1 MGFAHFKGE
10 NMNETP
16 EIHVEELKKDPEF
29 LANIKRLEEECKTEQ
44 SIAKGY
50 QLLDAQLIIEA
61 DEDEI
66 NEIFTFIVNNA
77 FDRLAQKLTDGHNF
91 DMNDAEDL
99 ATARAI
105 YEHGIQRYSE
115 NDQKGAK
122 EIFLVLNYTIDNGE
136 LKDAMMVHA
145 AAVIAGKTFED
156 FIENL
161 VDVEGV
167 DPNDPLA
174 FFIKT
179 FAQPTDILLTM
190 FAKQVKQGE
199 EELKVLDESKGK

>member
-1 MGFAHFKGE
+1 MQI
-10 NMNETP
+10 P
-16 EIHVEELKKDPEF
+16 EIHVEELNKDPEF
-29 LANIKRLEEECKTEQ
+29 LANIKRLEQECKAEQ

-61 DEDEI
+61 PEDEI

-77 FDRLAQKLTDGHNF
+77 FDRLAQKLTDSQKF

-115 NDQKGAK
+115 NDKKGAK
-122 EIFLVLNYTIDNGE
+122 EIFLVLHYTLEHEE

-145 AAVIAGKTFED
+145 AAVMAGHSFDD

-167 DPNDPLA
+167 NEHDPLA
-174 FFIKT
+174 FFIQT
-179 FAQPTDILLTM
+179 FSQPTDILLTM
-190 FAKQVKQGE
+190 FAKQVKE
-199 EELKVLDESKGK
+199 AKEELRVLEASK

>member
-1 MGFAHFKGE
+1 MFGE
-10 NMNETP
+10 KLMQSP

-29 LANIKRLEEECKTEQ
+29 LANIKRLEEECKEEQ

-61 DEDEI
+61 PEDEI

-77 FDRLAQKLTDGHNF
+77 FDRLAEKLSSSQNF
-91 DMNDAEDL
+91 DLNDAEDL

-115 NDQKGAK
+115 NDKKGAK
-122 EIFLVLNYTIDNGE
+122 EIFLVLNYTIDHAE
-136 LKDAMMVHA
+136 LKDAMMLHA
-145 AAVIAGKTFED
+145 TAVMAGHTFED

-161 VDVEGV
+161 VDVSAVNE
-167 DPNDPLA
+167 NYPLA
-174 FFIKT
+174 FFIQT
-179 FAQPTDILLTM
+179 FVQPTDILLTM
-190 FAKQVKQGE
+190 FAKQVQEGK
-199 EELKVLDESKGK
+199 EELRVLDESK

>member
-1 MGFAHFKGE
+1 ME
-10 NMNETP
+10 SP

-29 LANIKRLEEECKTEQ
+29 LANIKRLEVECKEEQ

-61 DEDEI
+61 PEDEI

-77 FDRLAQKLTDGHNF
+77 FDRLSEKLTSSQNF
-91 DMNDAEDL
+91 NLQDAEDL

-115 NDQKGAK
+115 NDKKGAK
-122 EIFLVLNYTIDNGE
+122 EIFLVLNYTIEHDE

-145 AAVIAGKTFED
+145 AAVMAGHSFED

-161 VDVEGV
+161 VDVSAVNE
-167 DPNDPLA
+167 NDPLA
-174 FFIKT
+174 FFIQT
-179 FAQPTDILLTM
+179 FVQPTDILLTM
-190 FAKQVKQGE
+190 FAKQVQEGK
-199 EELKVLDESKGK
+199 EELKVLDESK

>member
-1 MGFAHFKGE
+1 MQS
-10 NMNETP
+10 P

-29 LANIKRLEEECKTEQ
+29 LANIKKLEVECKEEQ

-61 DEDEI
+61 PEDEI

-77 FDRLAQKLTDGHNF
+77 FDRLAEKLSTSKDFN
-91 DMNDAEDL
+91 MTDAEDM

-115 NDQKGAK
+115 NDKKGAK
-122 EIFLVLNYTIDNGE
+122 EIFLVLNYTIDHAE
-136 LKDAMMVHA
+136 LKDAMMIHA
-145 AAVIAGKTFED
+145 AAVMAGHTFDD

-161 VDVEGV
+161 VDVSSVNE
-167 DPNDPLA
+167 NDPLA
-174 FFIKT
+174 FFIQT
-179 FAQPTDILLTM
+179 FAQPTDILLQM
-190 FAKQVKQGE
+190 FAKQVKEGK
-199 EELKVLDESKGK
+199 EELRVLDESK

>member
-1 MGFAHFKGE
+1 MQS
-10 NMNETP
+10 P

-29 LANIKRLEEECKTEQ
+29 LANIKRLEVECKEEQ

-61 DEDEI
+61 PEDEI

-77 FDRLAQKLTDGHNF
+77 FDRLAEKLSTSQNFIMTDTE
-91 DMNDAEDL
+91 DM

-115 NDQKGAK
+115 NDKKGAK
-122 EIFLVLNYTIDNGE
+122 EIFLVLNYTIDHGE

-145 AAVIAGKTFED
+145 AAVMAGHTFDD

-161 VDVEGV
+161 VDVSSVNE
-167 DPNDPLA
+167 NDPLA
-174 FFIKT
+174 FFIQT
-179 FAQPTDILLTM
+179 FAQPTDILLQM
-190 FAKQVKQGE
+190 FSKQVKEGK
-199 EELKVLDESKGK
+199 EELRVLDESK